1 MSLLRD
7 RCLALVVVIA
17 VASAIAPSHADV
29 RQANNSRIQ
38 LDVPPNFTTSTR
50 FSGFQDDARG
60 ASIVLNEFPL
70 DAYDAIARGFTAE
83 ALQQKGI
90 VFVSRGSI
98 DRPDAHFYVRAR
110 QNAGGQP
117 FEKFFLV
124 FKADDATVLISANV
138 PQVLVERDV
147 ITPAQIETIVRSAK
161 LTTAMSAKPLFVL
174 SQLGRF
180 KPAGRIA
187 GTAEAY
193 TLSGRLAPSADGQ
206 KEPAVFIVAPALD
219 KRPVTD
225 PTAFAERA
233 LQSTPNVTE
242 IAIRTKAMVEVAGLK
257 GVVLEATAIARD
269 EDRKL
274 VLYQMILI
282 EPDGGYFRLLGTAPA
297 SESDAFLADFRS
309 LANSFA
315 PVKN

>member
-1 MSLLRD
+1 MNLR
-7 RCLALVVVIA
+7 RGHCFALVVVVA
-17 VASAIAPSHADV
+17 VASAITPSRADV
-29 RQANNSRIQ
+29 RQADNSRIL
-38 LDVPPNFTTSTR
+38 LDLPPNFAASTR

-70 DAYDAIARGFTAE
+70 DAYDAIARGFTAD

-90 VFVSRGSI
+90 VFISRGSI
-98 DRPDAHFYVRAR
+98 DRPDLHFYVRAR

-138 PQVLVERDV
+138 PQVLVERGD
-147 ITPAQIETIVRSAK
+147 ITPAQIETIYCSAK
-161 LTTAMSAKPLFVL
+161 LTAATASKPLFAL

-180 KPAGRIA
+180 KSAGRFA

-193 TLSGRLAPSADGQ
+193 TLSGRLAPAADGK

-219 KRPVTD
+219 KRPIPD

-242 IAIRTKAMVEVAGLK
+242 LTITKKSSVEVSGLK

-274 VLYQMILI
+274 VLYQMILL
-282 EPDGGYFRLLGTAPA
+282 EPDGGYFRVLGTAPA
-297 SESDAFLADFRS
+297 SEGDAFLADFR
-309 LANSFA
+309 LMAQSFRLT
-315 PVKN
+315 K